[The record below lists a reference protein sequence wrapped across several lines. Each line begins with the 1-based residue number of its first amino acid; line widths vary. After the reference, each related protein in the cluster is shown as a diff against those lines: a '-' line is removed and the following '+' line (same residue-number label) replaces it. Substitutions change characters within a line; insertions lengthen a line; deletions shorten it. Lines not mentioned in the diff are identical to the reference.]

1 MDTDLG
7 QAREFKKHALVFQIL
22 EIEQGLKRAHGYMRT
37 FGWLLLGS
45 PVRCSLQRHPNL
57 KGQIEAS

>member
-7 QAREFKKHALVFQIL
+7 QVREFQKHVLAFQIL
-22 EIEQGLKRAHGYMRT
+22 EIVQDWKHAHEYGRT
-37 FGWLLLGS
+37 FGWLLLDS

-57 KGQIEAS
+57 KGQIEAN